1 MLKKMI
7 KAKRLDWDSDFFNL
21 EVGELIIDT
30 SDDFELGNFDLLY
43 VKSNEKESIELNG
56 FEKTHCETK
65 VVYYKKLLDFQ
76 PMNNQV
82 VELSETNYSINELNQ
97 LAFESGNHSRFKLDN
112 RIDNRKFEELY
123 ELWVKNSINKS
134 FADEVFIYLHETV
147 IAGFVTF
154 KVVGDYAA
162 IGLIAVFKTFQGKGI
177 GKELLFKVENELLK
191 KGINE
196 LRIPT
201 QEENHQ
207 ACGFYEKLGYKKF
220 ETINIS
226 HYWRK

>member
-1 MLKKMI
+1 MI

-21 EVGELIIDT
+21 EVGELNIDN
-30 SDDFELGNFDLLY
+30 SDSFELGNFDLIY
-43 VKSNEKESIELNG
+43 VKSNEKKEIELNG
-56 FEKTHCETK
+56 FEKTHSEAK
-65 VVYYKKLLDFQ
+65 VVYYKNLVDFNQ
-76 PMNNQV
+76 INNQV
-82 VELSETNYSINELNQ
+82 IELSEANYSLDELNQ
-97 LAFESGNHSRFKLDN
+97 LAFESGKHSRFKLDD

-134 FADEVFIYLHETV
+134 FADEVFVYLHETI
-147 IAGFVTF
+147 IAGFVSY
-154 KVVGDYAA
+154 KVVDDYATV
-162 IGLIAVFKTFQGKGI
+162 GLIAVSKGYQGKGI
-177 GKELLFKVENELLK
+177 GKELLYRVENELLK

>member
-1 MLKKMI
+1 MI

-43 VKSNEKESIELNG
+43 VKSNKKESIELNG

-65 VVYYKKLLDFQ
+65 VVFYKNLFDFQ
-76 PMNNQV
+76 PISNQV
-82 VELSETNYSINELNQ
+82 VELSEINYSLNELNL
-97 LAFESGNHSRFKLDN
+97 LAFESGNHSRFKQDN
-112 RIDNRKFEELY
+112 KIDNRKFEELY

-134 FADEVFIYLHETV
+134 FADEVFIYLHETI

-154 KVVGDYAA
+154 KVVGDYAV
-162 IGLIAVFKTFQGKGI
+162 IGLIAVSKAFQGKGI
-177 GKELLFKVENELLK
+177 GKELLFKVENELLI